1 MKVGYASCR
10 ATVLFGFCSELRE
23 DFVRLGKPAVALL
36 REDQRVAREDV
47 ELALLAGRRRGVVS
61 VLG

>member
-1 MKVGYASCR
+1 LW
-10 ATVLFGFCSELRE
+10 TVKTSELRE
-23 DFVRLGKPAVALL
+23 DLVRLGEPAVALL

>member
-1 MKVGYASCR
+1 MEVGYASCR

-23 DFVRLGKPAVALL
+23 DLVRLGEPAVALL